1 MKFIIFSSYLLLS
14 SFLSIAGP
22 QDTIKQSEKISMEM
36 SVNVSSYNSLSISIE
51 KEYTYGKWKFGPRVE
66 LVNMFSNQ
74 SYVGEDDSTYLMSSQ
89 IRIRLAQIEYQI
101 NPRLRVGVAPFW
113 MLGPIP
119 SQGFYKT
126 PTTFYAHLQL
136 KEGLSL
142 ETSLTSSER
151 ELVQLSIRKVL

>member
-22 QDTIKQSEKISMEM
+22 QDTIKQSEKISIEM

-66 LVNMFSNQ
+66 LVNMFSYQ

-89 IRIRLAQIEYQI
+89 IRLRLAQIEYQI

-126 PTTFYAHLQL
+126 PTTFYAPLQL

>member
-1 MKFIIFSSYLLLS
+1 
-14 SFLSIAGP
+14 
-22 QDTIKQSEKISMEM
+22 
-36 SVNVSSYNSLSISIE
+36 
-51 KEYTYGKWKFGPRVE
+51 
-66 LVNMFSNQ
+66 MFSNQ

-101 NPRLRVGVAPFW
+101 NPLLRVGVAPFW
-113 MLGPIP
+113 MFGPIP